1 MSEIL
6 YLYLGFYALILGAS
20 ANISEKT
27 LSYKYGLFH
36 DFSPHSV
43 NLLYVN
49 EFYIGMSKKFQYL
62 SVSKGHYK
70 ASLG

>member
-1 MSEIL
+1 MHS
-6 YLYLGFYALILGAS
+6 AS
-20 ANISEKT
+20 
-27 LSYKYGLFH
+27 L
-36 DFSPHSV
+36 

-70 ASLG
+70 ASLVSTENSTFVARVVYSTVQYVAL